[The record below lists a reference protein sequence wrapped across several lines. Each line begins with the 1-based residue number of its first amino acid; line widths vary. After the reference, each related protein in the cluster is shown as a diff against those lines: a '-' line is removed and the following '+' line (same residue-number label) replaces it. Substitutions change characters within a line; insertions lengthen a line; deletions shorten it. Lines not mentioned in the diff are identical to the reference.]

1 MALPK
6 MSGFDGRDLT
16 VINQALKN
24 LDKTRIRTVLWF
36 MPSDAAVG
44 TDKSAYLQM
53 DFNATIVAAY
63 ARAKTG
69 PTGADLIFDINKNET
84 SIWANTQGNRLRIAS
99 GATTGS
105 KTVFE
110 TTLLNKNDTLTVD
123 IDQIGSTTAG
133 KDITVKLT
141 LQEI

>member
-6 MSGFDGRDLT
+6 MSGFDDRDLT

-24 LDKTRIRTVLWF
+24 LDKTRIRTVLWY

-44 TDKSAYLQM
+44 ADKSAFLQM

-63 ARAKTG
+63 ARAKTA
-69 PTGADLIFDINKNET
+69 PSGANLIFDINKNGT
-84 SIWANTQGNRLRIAS
+84 SIWATRQGNRLKIAS
-99 GATTGS
+99 GSNSGS
-105 KTVFE
+105 QVLFD
-110 TTLLNKNDTLTVD
+110 TTLLNKNDTLSID
-123 IDQIGSTTAG
+123 IDQVGSSGAG

-141 LQEI
+141 IQEI

>member
-6 MSGFDGRDLT
+6 MSGFDDRDLT

-44 TDKSAYLQM
+44 ADKSAFLQM
-53 DFNATIVAAY
+53 DFNATIVATY

-69 PTGADLIFDINKNET
+69 PGGADLVFDINKNGT
-84 SIWANTQGNRLRIAS
+84 SIWANRQGNRLKIAS
-99 GATTGS
+99 GSNSGS
-105 KTVFE
+105 QVLFD
-110 TTLLNKNDTLTVD
+110 TTLLNKNDTLSID
-123 IDQIGSTTAG
+123 IDQVGSSTAG
-133 KDITVKLT
+133 KDVTVKLT
-141 LQEI
+141 IQEI

>member
-6 MSGFDGRDLT
+6 MSGFDDRDLT

-24 LDKTRIRTVLWF
+24 LDKKRIRTVLWF
-36 MPSDAAVG
+36 MSSDATVG
-44 TDKSAYLQM
+44 TDKSAFLEM

-69 PTGADLIFDINKNET
+69 PSGADLIFDINKNGT
-84 SIWANTQGNRLRIAS
+84 SIWAVRPGNRLKITS
-99 GATTGS
+99 GSTTGS
-105 KTVFE
+105 QVLFD
-110 TTLLNKNDTLTVD
+110 TTLLNKGNTLSID
-123 IDQIGSTTAG
+123 IDQVGSSTAG